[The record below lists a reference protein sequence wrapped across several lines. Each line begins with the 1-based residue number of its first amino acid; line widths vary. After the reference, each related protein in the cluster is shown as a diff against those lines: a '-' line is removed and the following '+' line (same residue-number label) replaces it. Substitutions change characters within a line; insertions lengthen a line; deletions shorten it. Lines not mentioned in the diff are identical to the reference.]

1 MRFRLRDREWRTFL
15 SRKMNEHT
23 HTQHQA
29 AHLKGQRFL
38 QNHELQ
44 SDCVALS
51 GNWDTHFLQCCQ
63 VRFVFRTPRLHL
75 FDQKQSKNS
84 NIVKYY
90 FDLK

>member
-1 MRFRLRDREWRTFL
+1 MENFPEPEDER
-15 SRKMNEHT
+15 T

-38 QNHELQ
+38 QNHKLQ

-75 FDQKQSKNS
+75 FAEQNK
-84 NIVKYY
+84 VKTVI
-90 FDLK
+90 L